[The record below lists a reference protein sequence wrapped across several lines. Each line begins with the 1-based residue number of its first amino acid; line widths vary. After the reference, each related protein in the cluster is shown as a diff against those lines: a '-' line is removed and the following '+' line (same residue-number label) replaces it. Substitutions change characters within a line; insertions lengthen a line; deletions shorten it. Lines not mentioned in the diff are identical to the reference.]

1 MDARAYVKDTLLL
14 LNELHAEGI
23 IEKMTNR
30 FANTY
35 TQKSD
40 RHILSYDMFISHLQ
54 ALRSAMSRLM
64 VTVLGAAAYE
74 ETVLTHH
81 HVKVWKKSEATPS
94 EVEVYA
100 HFAVGE
106 DGIQSCEEVSR
117 VIRGSVEDADL
128 SHRQ

>member
-40 RHILSYDMFISHLQ
+40 GYTLSYDRFLSHLQ
-54 ALRSAMSRLM
+54 ALQSMTSRLL

-81 HVKVWKKSEATPS
+81 HVKVWKKSESAPS

-100 HFAVGE
+100 HFVVGE

-117 VIRGSVEDADL
+117 VICGSAEDVEL
-128 SHRQ
+128 SHR

>member
-14 LNELHAEGI
+14 LSELHAEGI

-40 RHILSYDMFISHLQ
+40 GYTLSYDRFLSHLQ
-54 ALRSAMSRLM
+54 ALQSATSRLL

-81 HVKVWKKSEATPS
+81 HVKVWKKSESAPS

-100 HFAVGE
+100 HFVVGE

-117 VIRGSVEDADL
+117 VICGSAEDVEL
-128 SHRQ
+128 SHR

>member
-1 MDARAYVKDTLLL
+1 M
-14 LNELHAEGI
+14 
-23 IEKMTNR
+23 
-30 FANTY
+30 
-35 TQKSD
+35 
-40 RHILSYDMFISHLQ
+40 LSYDMFISHLQ
-54 ALRSAMSRLM
+54 ALRSATSRLM

-100 HFAVGE
+100 HFVVGE

-117 VIRGSVEDADL
+117 VICGNAEDAALAIDDKVNNIFRRSCDWQYIWL
-128 SHRQ
+128 

>member
-14 LNELHAEGI
+14 LNELHAERI

-40 RHILSYDMFISHLQ
+40 GYTLSYDRFLSHLQ
-54 ALRSAMSRLM
+54 ALQSATSRLL

-81 HVKVWKKSEATPS
+81 HVKVWKKSESAPS

-100 HFAVGE
+100 HFVVGE

-117 VIRGSVEDADL
+117 VICGSAEDVEL
-128 SHRQ
+128 SHR

>member
-40 RHILSYDMFISHLQ
+40 GYTLSYDRFLSHLQ
-54 ALRSAMSRLM
+54 ALQSVTSRLL

-81 HVKVWKKSEATPS
+81 HVKVWKKSESAPS

-100 HFAVGE
+100 HFVVGE

-117 VIRGSVEDADL
+117 VICGSAEDVEL
-128 SHRQ
+128 SHR

>member
-40 RHILSYDMFISHLQ
+40 GYTLSYDRFLSHLQ
-54 ALRSAMSRLM
+54 ALQSATSRLL

-81 HVKVWKKSEATPS
+81 HVKVWKKSESAPS

-100 HFAVGE
+100 HFVVGE

-117 VIRGSVEDADL
+117 VICVSAEDVEL
-128 SHRQ
+128 SHR

>member
-1 MDARAYVKDTLLL
+1 MDARAYVKDILLL

-23 IEKMTNR
+23 IEKMTKR

-40 RHILSYDMFISHLQ
+40 GCTLSYDRFLSHLQ
-54 ALRSAMSRLM
+54 ALQSATSRLL

-81 HVKVWKKSEATPS
+81 HVKVWKKSEAIPS

-100 HFAVGE
+100 HFVVGE

-117 VIRGSVEDADL
+117 VICGNAEDADL
-128 SHRQ
+128 SHRR

>member
-14 LNELHAEGI
+14 LNELYAEGI

-40 RHILSYDMFISHLQ
+40 GYTLSYDRFLSHLQ
-54 ALRSAMSRLM
+54 ALQSATSRLL

-81 HVKVWKKSEATPS
+81 HVKVWKKSESAPS

-100 HFAVGE
+100 HFVVGE
-106 DGIQSCEEVSR
+106 DGI
-117 VIRGSVEDADL
+117 
-128 SHRQ
+128 

>member
-14 LNELHAEGI
+14 LNELYAEGI

-40 RHILSYDMFISHLQ
+40 GYTLSYDRFLSHLQ
-54 ALRSAMSRLM
+54 VLQSATSRLL

-81 HVKVWKKSEATPS
+81 HVKVWKKSESAPS

-100 HFAVGE
+100 HFVVGE

-117 VIRGSVEDADL
+117 VICGSAEDVEL
-128 SHRQ
+128 SHR